1 MHIKVR
7 GQVARDNAPP
17 PPAPESAMRTHL
29 YPARFRQDR
38 GVLDLACPT
47 DTRRF
52 HAGVGSLDLL
62 RALRDSRQRQRPLA
76 LNLHWPCND
85 GGDDYLRSLTQ
96 EIQLIGCQLGP
107 RQPVEHFYLRGTPPA
122 MEVLQPLMAQL
133 RERFHFLDHDRGD
146 YRIDL
151 DPWHMDWATMG
162 LLREQGFNHASIGV
176 PDAHSDGP
184 VSQAR
189 YQDPAPIESLVD
201 AARTFGFRSVNIDLG
216 YGHAWQTP
224 ASFDVKLASLI
235 ALEPDRVQVFD
246 YAQAPARYQARPPQ
260 AFCSEAGKSAM
271 RRSSFQ
277 HLTAAGY
284 HYIGLGQFARAD
296 DDLKQAQERGRLSRN
311 CEGFTLH
318 GYCDH
323 VGFGL
328 GAISQID
335 TLCAQNT
342 TDARQYREQLGNA
355 QLATGRGWLREAAD
369 PVRLHV
375 AERLAC
381 DLELDIQAV
390 ERRYGLVFP
399 RYFANLWP
407 LLEALHRD
415 GLIELTPTF
424 IWLLPAGLPQVDGIC
439 ALFERAALGTPVSAN
454 DEVIDHECF

>member
-1 MHIKVR
+1 M
-7 GQVARDNAPP
+7 
-17 PPAPESAMRTHL
+17 
-29 YPARFRQDR
+29 
-38 GVLDLACPT
+38 DLACQT

-52 HAGVGSLDLL
+52 HTGVGSLDLL

-76 LNLHWPCND
+76 LHLHWPA
-85 GGDDYLRSLTQ
+85 GDPGADYLHSLAQ

-107 RQPVEHFYLRGTPPA
+107 RQPVDAFHLRGTTPA
-122 MEVLQPLMAQL
+122 VEQVQQLMDHL
-133 RERFHFLDHDRGD
+133 RARFNFLDHDRGD

-151 DPWHMDWATMG
+151 DPWHIDWATMG
-162 LLREQGFNHASIGV
+162 PLREQGFNHANIGA
-176 PDAHSDGP
+176 PDTSSDG
-184 VSQAR
+184 QLAQER

-216 YGHAWQTP
+216 YGHAWQTL
-224 ASFDVKLASLI
+224 ASFELKLVSLI
-235 ALEPDRVQVFD
+235 ALEPDRLQLFD
-246 YAQAPARYQARPPQ
+246 YAQPPTRYQGRPPQ
-260 AFCSEAGKSAM
+260 PFCSEADKSAM
-271 RRSSFQ
+271 RRSGFE

-323 VGFGL
+323 IGFGL

-335 TLCAQNT
+335 TLCVQNT
-342 TDARQYREQLGNA
+342 SQARQYREQLSNG
-355 QLATGRGWLREAAD
+355 QLATCRGWFSETAD

-381 DLELDIQAV
+381 DLELDIQAL
-390 ERRYGLVFP
+390 ERRYGLVFT
-399 RYFANLWP
+399 RYFAHLWP

-415 GLIELTPTF
+415 GLIELSPAF
-424 IWLLPAGLPQVDGIC
+424 IWLLPAGLAQVDTIC
-439 ALFERAALGTPVSAN
+439 ALFERATPASAN
-454 DEVIDHECF
+454 DEVIDQ

>member
-1 MHIKVR
+1 
-7 GQVARDNAPP
+7 
-17 PPAPESAMRTHL
+17 MRTHL
-29 YPARFRQDR
+29 HPARFRHDQ
-38 GVLDLACPT
+38 GVLDLACQT

-76 LNLHWPCND
+76 LNLHWPTSD
-85 GGDDYLRSLTQ
+85 VGGDYLHSLFQ
-96 EIQLIGCQLGP
+96 EIHLIGCQLGR
-107 RQPVEHFYLRGTPPA
+107 RQPVDHFHLRGTTPA
-122 MEVLQPLMAQL
+122 FAQVQQLMAL
-133 RERFHFLDHDRGD
+133 LHERFNFLDHDRGD
-146 YRIDL
+146 YCIDL

-162 LLREQGFNHASIGV
+162 LLRGQGFNHASIGV
-176 PDAHSDGP
+176 PDANREGP
-184 VSQAR
+184 LCQAR

-224 ASFDVKLASLI
+224 ASIELKLASLI
-235 ALEPDRVQVFD
+235 ALEPDRLQVFD
-246 YAQAPARYQARPPQ
+246 YAHAPVRYQSQQPQ
-260 AFCSEAGKSAM
+260 AFCSESDKSAM
-271 RRSSFQ
+271 RRLCFQ
-277 HLTAAGY
+277 HLAAAGY

-335 TLCAQNT
+335 TLCVQNT
-342 TDARQYREQLGNA
+342 ADAREYREQLGNA
-355 QLATGRGWLREAAD
+355 QLATQRGWFRETSD

-381 DLELDIQAV
+381 DLELDVQAV
-390 ERRYGLVFP
+390 ERRYGLVFA
-399 RYFANLWP
+399 RYFAYLWP

-415 GLIELTPTF
+415 GLIELSPTF
-424 IWLLPAGLPQVDGIC
+424 IWLLPAGLPHVDGIC
-439 ALFERAALGTPVSAN
+439 ALFERAALATPVSAN
-454 DEVIDHECF
+454 DEVIDHECV

>member
-1 MHIKVR
+1 
-7 GQVARDNAPP
+7 
-17 PPAPESAMRTHL
+17 MRTHL
-29 YPARFRQDR
+29 HPTRFRQDH
-38 GVLDLACPT
+38 GVLDLACQM

-76 LNLHWPCND
+76 LNLHWPAPD
-85 GGDDYLRSLTQ
+85 AGTDYLRSLVE

-107 RQPVEHFYLRGTPPA
+107 RQPVEHFHLRGTTPTI
-122 MEVLQPLMAQL
+122 EQVRTLLEHL
-133 RERFHFLDHDRGD
+133 HSRFNFLDRDRGD

-151 DPWHMDWATMG
+151 DPWHMDWATLG

-176 PDAHSDGP
+176 PDASRDDP
-184 VSQAR
+184 LCQAR

-224 ASFDVKLASLI
+224 ASFELKLASLI
-235 ALEPDRVQVFD
+235 ALEPDRLQLFD
-246 YAQAPARYQARPPQ
+246 YAQPPVRYQGRRAQ
-260 AFCSEAGKSAM
+260 AFCSAADKSAM
-271 RRSSFQ
+271 RRSGFE
-277 HLTAAGY
+277 HLAAAGY

-323 VGFGL
+323 IGFGL

-342 TDARQYREQLGNA
+342 TVLRHYREQLASG
-355 QLATGRGWLREAAD
+355 QPATCRGWFREAVD

-381 DLELDIQAV
+381 DLELNIQAV
-390 ERRYGLVFP
+390 ERRYGLVFR

-415 GLIELTPTF
+415 GLLELSPTF
-424 IWLLPAGLPQVDGIC
+424 IWLLPAGLPQVDAIC
-439 ALFERAALGTPVSAN
+439 ALFERAALATPVSAN
-454 DEVIDHECF
+454 DEVIDHDGV